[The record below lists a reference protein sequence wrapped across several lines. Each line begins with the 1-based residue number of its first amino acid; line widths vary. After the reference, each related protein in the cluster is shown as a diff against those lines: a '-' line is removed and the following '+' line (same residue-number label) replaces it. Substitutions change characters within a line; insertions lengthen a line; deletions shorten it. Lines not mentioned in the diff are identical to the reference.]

1 MPVNKTLCIA
11 VAIIAA
17 ELGVLPARAEPPQP
31 SPAHVDSAQDAAK
44 SAFEALQE
52 ADRKAIQEGLIWT
65 GDYKGIADGRFGKGT
80 HDAIAAFAQRAKLP
94 GDGTLDD
101 KGRAALA
108 AAALHARTNVH
119 FSVVADERTGI
130 KIGVP
135 LKLLPKIGLTKNGTR
150 YASADN
156 NSAVEISLA
165 PESEATLE
173 QKFDALRG
181 ESAQRKVT
189 YKVSRPEFIVVVGE
203 AAGTIFYSRF
213 ARGERNGEKML
224 AGYSLTYSAT
234 SKATF
239 DMIAIAMANSFE
251 PFANK
256 PVLADAEHN
265 MTLAAPT
272 KPYLA
277 AKGLVIASGLV
288 LTSLPPSGCRDV
300 QIGTHEVKIAQHE
313 KANGLALLEAAH
325 VTRPAVPW
333 QSSGLKTDMPV
344 VVLAYATKLTASAG
358 GPADDLVAAPGMLHL
373 GNAGLR
379 VSAAAQG
386 VNAGTIVFDRSGAV
400 VGLVA
405 AEAGPDKRVGDV
417 TPIASRPMINVA
429 TLADFLGPK
438 RPRDTD
444 KPAAA
449 ASERSLGDIVA
460 ENGAA
465 VVAVY
470 CVP

>member
-1 MPVNKTLCIA
+1 MPVNKTIF
-11 VAIIAA
+11 VVIAIIAA
-17 ELGVLPARAEPPQP
+17 ELGFLPALAEPSQP
-31 SPAHVDSAQDAAK
+31 PAAHVDSTQDAARA
-44 SAFEALQE
+44 AFEALPE
-52 ADRKAIQEGLIWT
+52 ADRKAVQDGLIWT
-65 GDYKGIADGRFGKGT
+65 GDYKGIADGRFGRGT

-108 AAALHARTNVH
+108 AAALHAKTTVH

-135 LKLLPKIGLTKNGTR
+135 LKLLPKITQMRYGTR

-156 NSAVEISLA
+156 NSALELSLA
-165 PESEATLE
+165 PESGATLE
-173 QKFDALRG
+173 QKFDALRA
-181 ESAQRKVT
+181 ESAQRKIT
-189 YKVSRPEFIVVVGE
+189 YKVSRADFIVVVGE

-224 AGYSLTYSAT
+224 AGYSLTYPAA

-239 DMIAIAMANSFE
+239 DMIAIASANTFE
-251 PFANK
+251 PFASK
-256 PVLADAEHN
+256 PVVAEAEHSV
-265 MTLAAPT
+265 TQVAPA

-277 AKGLVIASGLV
+277 ANGLVIASGLV
-288 LTSLPPSGCRDV
+288 LTSLPTSACRAV
-300 QIGTHEVKIAQHE
+300 QIGMHDAKIAQQE
-313 KANGLALLEAAH
+313 KTNGLALLEAAH
-325 VTRPAVPW
+325 VSGPAVPW
-333 QSSGLKTDMPV
+333 RSGELKTDMPV
-344 VVLAYATKLTASAG
+344 VMLAFAAKPVANAG
-358 GPADDLVAAPGMLHL
+358 GPADDLVAAPGMLRP

-386 VNAGTIVFDRSGAV
+386 VHAGTIVFDRAGAL

-405 AEAGPDKRVGDV
+405 AQAGPDKRVGEV
-417 TPIASRPMINVA
+417 TPITSRPMINA
-429 TLADFLGPK
+429 AAIADFLGPK
-438 RPRDTD
+438 RPRETD
-444 KPAAA
+444 KSAAA
-449 ASERSLGDIVA
+449 AGERSLGDIVA
-460 ENGAA
+460 ENRAA